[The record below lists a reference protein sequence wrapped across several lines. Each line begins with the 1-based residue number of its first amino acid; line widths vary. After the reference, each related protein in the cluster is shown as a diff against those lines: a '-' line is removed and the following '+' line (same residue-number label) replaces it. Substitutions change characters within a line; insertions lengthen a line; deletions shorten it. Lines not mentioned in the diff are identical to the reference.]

1 MIPTIHRVYFGDS
14 RKCEKIFDESVQ
26 LIVTSPPY
34 FNLKDYGSD
43 NQIGFG
49 ETYEEYINSLKSVF
63 TECMRVLSP
72 GCKLCVNIGDTY
84 TVGKDFGR
92 YMVYPIHSDI
102 IKICKDLGFDYMN
115 SIIWQ
120 KTSTMNTSGGGSV
133 MGSFPY
139 PRNGIVEQDYE
150 YILLFKKLGN
160 SPQVS
165 DEQKM
170 QSKMT
175 TQEWRTFFAG
185 HWNINGI
192 HQDVHPAMFPVE
204 IPYRL
209 IKMFSFVGETVFDP
223 FMGSGTTMQAA
234 KALCRNSIG
243 CELNHAYESVIK
255 SKFGSKLSNDMLGA
269 KLEFID

>member
-1 MIPTIHRVYFGDS
+1 MQVGHHLLWERRNSRTIGNRGVAAMTARIPRIYS
-14 RKCEKIFDESVQ
+14 W
-26 LIVTSPPY
+26 
-34 FNLKDYGSD
+34 
-43 NQIGFG
+43 
-49 ETYEEYINSLKSVF
+49 EYVN
-63 TECMRVLSP
+63 ECMRVLSP

-150 YILLFKKLGN
+150 YILLFKKLGKP
-160 SPQVS
+160 PQVS
-165 DEQKM
+165 EEQKM
-170 QSKMT
+170 QSTMT

-192 HQDVHPAMFPVE
+192 RQDIHPAMFPIE

-234 KALCRNSIG
+234 KALGRNSVG
-243 CELNHAYESVIK
+243 YELNGDYSAIIK
-255 SKFGSKLSNDMLGA
+255 TKFGSKLSNDILGA
-269 KLEFID
+269 ELKFIDA